1 MERSQPRDPAVVR
14 DAVPNLLIAD
24 VAALTGVAPP
34 QLRSWEAAG
43 LLQPRRLPNGT
54 RLYSPE
60 DVARARLIARSLV
73 NPGRRGSL
81 RRLRVALS
89 RGDLQPIPEDYAG
102 LAPAS
107 AALSDALYWRS
118 VVESMPELVIVCD
131 LDERVTAMN
140 PALRALLERQEPAP
154 NIEALPSALRTL
166 PLRWSALTGT
176 RHSDLALTLTGPDGL
191 RKPTI
196 WSVAPLRAE
205 AGAVYG
211 AIGVGHLGPPD
222 PAGQADWMAIAAH
235 DLRSPVTVILGRLEL
250 ARSTAGRLAVATEG
264 DQSDAR
270 DMLERHL
277 AAATR
282 ATIDLIR
289 AMDTLLDASAAAAG
303 ALVAQLEPDGV
314 ELDAIA
320 RAALDHARE
329 HTSRHALGLE
339 VSGEPL
345 LVAGDNVRLRQV
357 FDNLLA
363 NAIKYAPGGGP
374 ITVSLE
380 AVAAPPRSGPY
391 LGPTPGS
398 RPAVQPGDPPRW
410 ALVRVRDTGLGIPAE
425 AVPYVFDRFWRAAG
439 PARQVAG
446 SGLGLYTCRA
456 IAAAHGGHIWVEES
470 VTASG
475 NDGEAQGRHGTVIAL
490 LLPLVRSPRGGGPHT
505 ADSGAQGQIGRRG

>member
-1 MERSQPRDPAVVR
+1 MVR

-60 DVARARLIARSLV
+60 DVARVRLIARSLV

-81 RRLRVALS
+81 HRLRLALS

-102 LAPAS
+102 LALAPAS
-107 AALSDALYWRS
+107 AALSDAHCWRS

-154 NIEALPSALRTL
+154 SIEALPSALRTL
-166 PLRWSALTGT
+166 PLRWAALTGT
-176 RHSDLALTLTGPDGL
+176 RHSDLALTLTGPDGM
-191 RKPTI
+191 RKPTL
-196 WSVAPLRAE
+196 WSVAPLRAV
-205 AGAVYG
+205 GGSVHG
-211 AIGVGHLGPPD
+211 AIGVGRAAPPD
-222 PAGQADWMAIAAH
+222 PGGQADWMAIAAH
-235 DLRSPVTVILGRLEL
+235 DLRGPVTVILGRLEL
-250 ARSTAGRLAVATEG
+250 ARHTVGLLDMSDNTALV
-264 DQSDAR
+264 D
-270 DMLERHL
+270 RHL
-277 AAATR
+277 AATTR

-289 AMDTLLDASAAAAG
+289 AMDTLLDASAAVAG
-303 ALVAQLEPDGV
+303 ALIAQLEPGGMELQPLALAAV
-314 ELDAIA
+314 E
-320 RAALDHARE
+320 HARE
-329 HTSRHALGLE
+329 HTTRHAIDLE

-345 LVAGDNVRLRQV
+345 LVAGDKVRLRQV

-374 ITVSLE
+374 ITISLQ
-380 AVAAPPRSGPY
+380 AVAAPPAAGPHWGPSSGSG
-391 LGPTPGS
+391 L
-398 RPAVQPGDPPRW
+398 AVQSGDSPRW
-410 ALVRVRDTGLGIPAE
+410 ALARVRDTGLGIPAE
-425 AVPYVFDRFWRAAG
+425 AVPFVFDRFWRAEG

-475 NDGEAQGRHGTVIAL
+475 DDGEAPGRHGTVVAL
-490 LLPLVRSPRGGGPHT
+490 LLPLARPLGPAGAQ
-505 ADSGAQGQIGRRG
+505 ADSGEQGQVGRRG

>member
-1 MERSQPRDPAVVR
+1 MAR
-14 DAVPNLLIAD
+14 DADPILLIAD
-24 VAALTGVAPP
+24 VAALTGVAQP

-54 RLYSPE
+54 RLYGPE
-60 DVARARLIARSLV
+60 DVARVRLIARSLV

-81 RRLRVALS
+81 RRLELALS
-89 RGDLQPIPEDYAG
+89 RGDLQPTPEDYAW
-102 LAPAS
+102 LAPAA
-107 AALSDALYWRS
+107 AALSGARYWRS
-118 VVESMPELVIVCD
+118 VVESMPELVVVCD
-131 LDERVTAMN
+131 LDERVTVMN
-140 PALRALLERQEPAP
+140 PALQALLERQEPAP
-154 NIEALPSALRTL
+154 SIEALPAALQTL

-176 RHSDLALTLTGPDGL
+176 QHTDLALTLTGPDGM
-191 RKPTI
+191 RKPTL

-211 AIGVGHLGPPD
+211 AIGVGRAAPPD

-250 ARSTAGRLAVATEG
+250 ARHAAARADAATEADRHG
-264 DQSDAR
+264 VAALLD
-270 DMLERHL
+270 RHL
-277 AAATR
+277 AAAMR

-303 ALVAQLEPDGV
+303 ALIAQLEPDGV
-314 ELDAIA
+314 ELDPLA
-320 RAALDHARE
+320 RAAIEHARE
-329 HTSRHALGLE
+329 HTTRHAIELE

-345 LVAGDNVRLRQV
+345 LVAGDKVRLRQV

-374 ITVSLE
+374 IIISLE
-380 AVAAPPRSGPY
+380 AVAAPPAARPHLGPSSGSGPA
-391 LGPTPGS
+391 TQS
-398 RPAVQPGDPPRW
+398 GDSPRW

-425 AVPYVFDRFWRAAG
+425 AVPFVFDRFWRAEG

-475 NDGEAQGRHGTVIAL
+475 DDGEAQGRHGTVIAL
-490 LLPLVRSPRGGGPHT
+490 LLPLAGPPGRAGTHG
-505 ADSGAQGQIGRRG
+505 DSGEQGQVGQIGQRG